1 MRGSGDGR
9 NSNSV
14 GGPAGRTGNSS
25 RTGTR
30 APSSGD
36 NVARPKPAQLRRGEE
51 ISYHSSVVCILLPS
65 SCDD

>member
-9 NSNSV
+9 NVGSA
-14 GGPAGRTGNSS
+14 GGPAGRTGTHHNSS

-51 ISYHSSVVCILLPS
+51 SVVVT
-65 SCDD
+65 